1 MPSHSSFFQRL
12 IKEVPKVE
20 NNPSPESY
28 SYEYDYYDY
37 YDPQYDYVE
46 KENYAAA
53 VKYNQQRP
61 SFLRRILSKIP
72 ILRERQDI
80 ITPFFAPILAGIF
93 VAVASFATASSP
105 EGISLCWQKKSYLA
119 NFVNCKNQKS

>member
-1 MPSHSSFFQRL
+1 M
-12 IKEVPKVE
+12 IKEVTKKE
-20 NNPSPESY
+20 NNPSSESY

-46 KENYAAA
+46 KENNAAA

-61 SFLRRILSKIP
+61 SFLKRILSKIS

-93 VAVASFATASSP
+93 VAVASFATSSSSG
-105 EGISLCWQKKSYLA
+105 GISLCWLK
-119 NFVNCKNQKS
+119 

>member
-1 MPSHSSFFQRL
+1 M

-28 SYEYDYYDY
+28 PYEYDYYDY
-37 YDPQYDYVE
+37 YDPQYDYGV
-46 KENYAAA
+46 KDNYATA
-53 VKYNQQRP
+53 VQHIERRP
-61 SFLRRILSKIP
+61 SLLKRILSKIP

-80 ITPFFAPILAGIF
+80 ITPFFAPVLAGIF

-105 EGISLCWQKKSYLA
+105 EGISLCWKKCFFLKWQ
-119 NFVNCKNQKS
+119 FFILL

>member
-1 MPSHSSFFQRL
+1 M
-12 IKEVPKVE
+12 IEEVPKVE

-28 SYEYDYYDY
+28 PYEYDYYDY
-37 YDPQYDYVE
+37 YDPQYDY
-46 KENYAAA
+46 ENNAAA

-61 SFLRRILSKIP
+61 SFLKRILSKIP

-80 ITPFFAPILAGIF
+80 ITPFFAPVLAGIF

-105 EGISLCWQKKSYLA
+105 EGISLCLKKLFFSEMAIFHIVMMAAMDTVWVPL
-119 NFVNCKNQKS
+119 

>member
-1 MPSHSSFFQRL
+1 M
-12 IKEVPKVE
+12 IEEVPKVE

-28 SYEYDYYDY
+28 PYEYDYYDY
-37 YDPQYDYVE
+37 YDPQYDYV
-46 KENYAAA
+46 NNAAA

-61 SFLRRILSKIP
+61 SFLKRILSKIP

-80 ITPFFAPILAGIF
+80 ITPFFAPVLAGIF

-105 EGISLCWQKKSYLA
+105 EGISLCLKKLFFSEMAIFHIVMMAAMDTVWVPL
-119 NFVNCKNQKS
+119 

>member
-1 MPSHSSFFQRL
+1 MPSHSFFFQRL
-12 IKEVPKVE
+12 IKEVPKVK

-28 SYEYDYYDY
+28 PYEYDYYDY

-46 KENYAAA
+46 KENNAAA

-61 SFLRRILSKIP
+61 SFLKRILSKIP

-80 ITPFFAPILAGIF
+80 ITPFFAPVLAGIF

-105 EGISLCWQKKSYLA
+105 EGISLCWKKCFFLKWQ
-119 NFVNCKNQKS
+119 FFILL